1 MLRISLIVICSCAG
15 GNVENA
21 VAQIELFERSI
32 ETEEERELETDRDA
46 FTPATSTA
54 GLGTAIFESSYSFID
69 NRSVAETHS
78 FPEVLLRFGVSERIE
93 LRLGW
98 NYEVGGTGDVVSG
111 SEVSEGSGGG
121 GTERESQVLYGLKA
135 SVTEQ
140 NDWLPRS
147 AIILQGYTIR
157 PRSAR
162 LRRRM
167 LSRRIHLAGSCPIA
181 DGWIPQCATAPNMEQ
196 KTRSTNGL
204 RRSWSVFRSASSG
217 MYTPSISA

>member
-1 MLRISLIVICSCAG
+1 MERMLRISLIVICSCAG

-147 AIILQGYTIR
+147 AIILQGYT
-157 PRSAR
+157 PTLGEAP
-162 LRRRM
+162 
-167 LSRRIHLAGSCPIA
+167 ATDVVA
-181 DGWIPQCATAPNMEQ
+181 AYTFGWELPN
-196 KTRSTNGL
+196 R
-204 RRSWSVFRSASSG
+204 
-217 MYTPSISA
+217 